1 VTLGCHIPPRLT
13 NRLIPNIYF
22 QEILMLR
29 TGTCLVAAL
38 AVVGSLVTASAQTAA
53 PAPEPKASKLKL
65 TKERLKEMRAN
76 WSQNKG
82 KLKACRKD
90 VKSKGL
96 AGDDR
101 WFYIEECMAK
111 S

>member
-1 VTLGCHIPPRLT
+1 M
-13 NRLIPNIYF
+13 F
-22 QEILMLR
+22 R
-29 TGTCLVAAL
+29 TGTCLVAAFVL
-38 AVVGSLVTASAQTAA
+38 IGSLVSVSAQTAA
-53 PAPEPKASKLKL
+53 PAPESKPSKLKL

-76 WSQNKG
+76 WTQNKG

-90 VKSKGL
+90 VKAKGL